1 VAEGRAISPKDEV
14 SDPSFRTEV
23 HVRFEDCD
31 PAGIVFYPRFLVMF
45 NNLVEQWWQQGLE
58 FSFHEL
64 VIQNRWG
71 IPTVHLE
78 VDFYRPSTLGDV
90 LSANLYVHSLGRSSV
105 KARIV
110 LAGQDG
116 EVRVKGNVV
125 LVLMDLNEG
134 RAIPFP
140 DWLRE
145 RIQAF
150 VKD

>member
-1 VAEGRAISPKDEV
+1 MAEGRAISPKDEV

-45 NNLVEQWWQQGLE
+45 NNLVEDWCRDGLK
-58 FSFHEL
+58 FSFNEL
-64 VIQNRWG
+64 VIQNKWG
-71 IPTVHLE
+71 VPTVHLD
-78 VDFYRPSTLGDV
+78 VDFYKPSTLGDV
-90 LSANLYVHSLGRSSV
+90 LNASLYVHSLGRSSV

-110 LAGQDG
+110 LAGPDG
-116 EVRVKGNVV
+116 VVRVKGNVV

-140 DWLRE
+140 NWLRE
-145 RIQAF
+145 RIESF
-150 VKD
+150 VKE

>member
-1 VAEGRAISPKDEV
+1 MAEAPAISPKEEV
-14 SDPSFRTEV
+14 PEPSFRTEV
-23 HVRFEDCD
+23 AVRFEDCD

-45 NNLVEQWWQQGLE
+45 NNLVEDWWREGLK
-58 FSFHEL
+58 FSFNEL
-64 VIQNRWG
+64 VLKSRWG

-110 LAGQDG
+110 LAGPDG

-125 LVLMDLNEG
+125 LVLMDLGEG

-150 VKD
+150 VKE